1 MTARILVALSARSPL
16 ATVPAPDRSI
26 EVKRTE
32 GEGTEGEGTEGEGT
46 EGEGIEGEATGGKTT
61 EGNKIAGWGFDTTT

>member
-16 ATVPAPDRSI
+16 ATVPAPERSI
-26 EVKRTE
+26 EVKRIE
-32 GEGTEGEGTEGEGT
+32 GEGTEGEGTE
-46 EGEGIEGEATGGKTT
+46 GKTT